1 MVSNNV
7 LIGTVGYHL
16 LRNHSVGPILL
27 PQLNAKAWNGQVSI
41 EEMNWGP
48 IAIVQY
54 FQTLETPFDR
64 VIFLVALERQER
76 KIGDISVYQWLGKL
90 PDEQQIQACVGD
102 AATGVISVE
111 NLLVIGEFFKIWPKE
126 VFLVDVEPG
135 EEHAGE
141 HLTDEVKDK
150 IPEILRILEELT
162 LDGEVLM
169 ETEKLQG
176 DTLFE
181 E

>member
-1 MVSNNV
+1 MVLNNI

-27 PQLNAKAWNGQVSI
+27 PQLNAKTWNDKVAI

-54 FQTLETPFDR
+54 FQTLEIAFDR
-64 VIFLVALERQER
+64 VIFIVALERPER
-76 KIGDISVYQWLGKL
+76 KIGDITVYQWLGKL
-90 PDEQQIQACVGD
+90 PDETQIQACVGD

-126 VFLVDVEPG
+126 VFLIDIEPG
-135 EEHAGE
+135 PEQAGE
-141 HLTDEVKDK
+141 HLTDEVKVK

-169 ETEKLQG
+169 ETKKLQG